1 MWNRHLPLLS
11 LVILLAGWEA
21 VIWLFAVPDY
31 ILPAPHAILAA
42 LLHGLSF
49 RLSSPAGLYI
59 NIAVTL
65 VEALT
70 SFVLGSAVGV
80 VLGAVVVESRLARRI
95 LMPYVMALQSVP
107 KVALAPLFI
116 VWFGLGLSSK
126 IVLGVLLTFFPL
138 LINTATGLASVDRDR
153 LELMTSMRASRWKT
167 FRYVRLPSALPY
179 IFAGLEMAAAY
190 AILGA
195 VVGEFVGGEQGLGV
209 LILSRNAALDIPG
222 AMAALVVLAL
232 MGVALQQAVVLSRR
246 RLLFWAPSHDVLKM
260 DEDQTS

>member
-1 MWNRHLPLLS
+1 MWIKRHLGA
-11 LVILLAGWEA
+11 VTLAGLLIVWEG
-21 VIWLFAVPDY
+21 VIWLFGVPDY
-31 ILPAPHAILAA
+31 ILPAPHAIVAA
-42 LLHGLSF
+42 LLRGLGYAP
-49 RLSSPAGLYI
+49 SSPAGLYI

-65 VEALT
+65 WEALA
-70 SFVLGSAVGV
+70 SFVLGSAIGI
-80 VLGAVVVESRLARRI
+80 VLGAVVVESQLARRI

-116 VWFGLGLSSK
+116 VWFGLGISSK

-167 FRYVRLPSALPY
+167 FRHVRLPSALPY

-195 VVGEFVGGEQGLGV
+195 VVGEFVGGEEGLGV

-222 AMAALVVLAL
+222 AMAALVVLAV
-232 MGVALQQAVVLSRR
+232 MGVALQQGVVLARR
-246 RLLFWAPSHDVLKM
+246 RILFWAPSHDVLKI
-260 DEDQTS
+260 DEDEP